1 MSVAATSS
9 MTAEYV
15 NPVLSATRTVFEMM
29 LGCTPKRKG
38 LMLKGEQ
45 TPAHDLSAVIG
56 VTGPTSSGT
65 IVLAF
70 TAPTAIEALRR
81 ILGTEAAEVNREVCD
96 AVGELTN
103 MIAGAAK
110 AQLAHLDLS
119 LSIPNMVM
127 GHDHQVVY
135 PSNIQPICI
144 LFESDLGE
152 FMIEVGFAMKAQ

>member
-1 MSVAATSS
+1 MSTATTSS

-15 NPVLSATRTVFEMM
+15 NPVISATRTVFEMM
-29 LGCTPKRKG
+29 LGCVPKRKG

-45 TPAHDLSAVIG
+45 PPPHDLSAVIG
-56 VTGPTSSGT
+56 VTGPTTSGT

-70 TAPTAIEALRR
+70 SAASAIETLRR
-81 ILGTEAAEVNREVCD
+81 ILGTEATEVNREVCD

-127 GHDHQVVY
+127 GRDHQVIY
-135 PSNIQPICI
+135 PSSVQPICI
-144 LFESDLGE
+144 LFDSDVGE
-152 FMIEVGFAMKAQ
+152 FMIEVGFALKNQ